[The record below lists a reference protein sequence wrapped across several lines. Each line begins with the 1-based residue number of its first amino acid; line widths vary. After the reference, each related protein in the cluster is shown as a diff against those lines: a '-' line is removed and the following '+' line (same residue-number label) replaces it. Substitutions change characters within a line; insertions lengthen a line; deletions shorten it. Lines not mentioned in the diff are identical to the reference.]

1 MTTAVNASISAAGLS
16 SSGYAT
22 TINPSNVNGVAAGTQ
37 ITVTV
42 TCTWGTVG
50 SGFRPLGLI
59 GSAKQVKGVTVMRK
73 EG

>member
-1 MTTAVNASISAAGLS
+1 AALTAAGLQ
-16 SSGYAT
+16 SSGYAP
-22 TINPSNVNGVAAGTQ
+22 TISPSVGGQPAGTA
-37 ITVTV
+37 ITVSV

-73 EG
+73 E